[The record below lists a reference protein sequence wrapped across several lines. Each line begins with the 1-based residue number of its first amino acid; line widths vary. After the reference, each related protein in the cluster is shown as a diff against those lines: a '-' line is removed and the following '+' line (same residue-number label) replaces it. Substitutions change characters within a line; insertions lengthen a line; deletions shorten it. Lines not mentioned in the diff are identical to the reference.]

1 MEQQT
6 DIYRAAKE
14 GTLERAFSDMIAV
27 LPGVISLEQM
37 KERIFALNSE
47 EVKCSLVHE
56 DEAGIMI
63 ELQYGD
69 ILLPFEIEVNPAP
82 EGIEYQ
88 EFFRQG
94 TLLEESV
101 FEEANNGTEFFV
113 RTLFQGDALVGFY
126 NQLEFIWRIAP
137 DLLFV
142 LDHSAAMKVISRD
155 YISYYVGNDMLPDIQ
170 DLYTIHSIYEDG
182 EQEGESQYWFHTHGL
197 LRTGLTEVE
206 LIIPSRL
213 SSYYGI
219 PDLFS
224 TFVHN
229 CFEHGYVPLNEPA
242 IIAHGAEGD
251 IRVIAVPWEEALS
264 YVGKKTKVTNLKA
277 IEHEEVRV
285 QPIDASFEFLGNMDD
300 RDDYHQQPACLLFE
314 FNQNE
319 NTIQCFDVQFTQNE
333 GLMFFKTTSE
343 TERMAYNAKQSFGY
357 FANILETYG
366 DDEAFQFLV
375 KIGIPYAEEEHE
387 HMWFEV
393 TKIMDQEVAG
403 ILLNEPYFLPDMKK
417 DHEYTLNLEQLTDW
431 VIYREDDLI
440 NPINL
445 YQFLK

>member
-27 LPGVISLEQM
+27 LPGVITLEQM
-37 KERIFALNSE
+37 KERIFALNSDE
-47 EVKCSLVHE
+47 LNCHIVHE
-56 DEAGIMI
+56 DEAGMMI

-69 ILLPFEIEVNPAP
+69 IILPYEIEVNQAP
-82 EGIEYQ
+82 EGIEYKD
-88 EFFRQG
+88 FFRQG

-101 FEEANNGTEFFV
+101 YEEAKNGTEVFI
-113 RTLFQGDALVGFY
+113 RTLFQGDALIAYY
-126 NQLEFIWRIAP
+126 NQLEFIWRVAP

-142 LDHSAAMKVISRD
+142 LDHSAAMKVITKE
-155 YISYYVGNDMLPDIQ
+155 YISYYVGNDLLPDIQ
-170 DLYTIHSIYEDG
+170 DLYIIHSIYEDG
-182 EQEGESQYWFHTHGL
+182 GEERDSQYWFHTHGL

-242 IIAHGAEGD
+242 IIAHSQEGD

-264 YVGKKTKVTNLKA
+264 YVGKKTKVTNLKD
-277 IEHEEVRV
+277 IENEEIRL
-285 QPIDASFEFLGNMDD
+285 QPLDASFEFLGNMDD
-300 RDDYHQQPACLLFE
+300 RDDIHQQPSCLLFQYDG
-314 FNQNE
+314 NDDS
-319 NTIQCFDVQFTQNE
+319 IVCFDVEFTLNE

-357 FANILETYG
+357 FANIRDTYG
-366 DDEAFQFLV
+366 DEDEFQFLV

-393 TKIMDQEVAG
+393 THITDQEVSG

-417 DHEYTLNLEQLTDW
+417 DHEYTLNFNQLTDW
-431 VIYREDDLI
+431 VIYREEDMI
-440 NPINL
+440 NPTNL